1 MNNYAQIDQDIYNIL
16 ESIEGFVAYIKVD
29 KNDIKQILELE
40 QKAENLTAFGVIPAE
55 NQGVRNTLK
64 RQIVFAVAYYSKF
77 FSNFKDNLHN
87 SSVIMTSGKD
97 IVGEEITDMKKINE
111 LKNRNDTV
119 IIGSSFVLYPNKI
132 RKSTAEA
139 KIVLPERSFLPL
151 HSLSYAKKII
161 SGSPS
166 PPVDN
171 YLKMK
176 MNVNCN
182 DPDIGTV
189 LVGFKLK

>member
-1 MNNYAQIDQDIYNIL
+1 MKKYIYIDRDINNIL
-16 ESIEGFVAYIKVD
+16 VNIEGFVSFIKID
-29 KNDIKQILELE
+29 QKDIQKILNME
-40 QKAENLTAFGVIPAE
+40 QKAENLTALGTILAE
-55 NQGVRNTLK
+55 NQGVRNALSRK
-64 RQIVFAVAYYSKF
+64 VVYAIAYYSIF
-77 FSNFKDNLHN
+77 FSNFKDDIT

-97 IVGEEITDMKKINE
+97 ILGEEITDLNKLNE
-111 LKNRNDTV
+111 LKKRNDAV
-119 IIGSSFVLYPNKI
+119 IIGSSFVLYPDKI
-132 RKSTAEA
+132 RRSTAEA

-151 HSLSYAKKII
+151 QSLSYAKNIV

-189 LVGFKLK
+189 IVGFELQ

>member
-1 MNNYAQIDQDIYNIL
+1 MKKYIHIDRDINNIL
-16 ESIEGFVAYIKVD
+16 VNIEGFVSFIKID
-29 KNDIKQILELE
+29 QKDIQKILNME
-40 QKAENLTAFGVIPAE
+40 QKAENLTALGTIPAE
-55 NQGVRNTLK
+55 NQGVRNALSRK
-64 RQIVFAVAYYSKF
+64 IVYVIAYYSIF
-77 FSNFKDNLHN
+77 FSNFKDDIPF

-97 IVGEEITDMKKINE
+97 ILGEEITDLNKLNE
-111 LKNRNDTV
+111 LKKRNDTV
-119 IIGSSFVLYPNKI
+119 IIGSSFVLYPDKI
-132 RKSTAEA
+132 RRSTAEA

-151 HSLSYAKKII
+151 QSLSYIKNIV

-189 LVGFKLK
+189 IVGFELQ